1 MKLTGNP
8 VSKGIAIAP
17 AYRYV
22 PAPVQ
27 VNESHISESEK
38 SAALE
43 AVNAAFST
51 ADAELKRIIASFPEN
66 EKEQAAIFLAH
77 CEILRD
83 EELYGSIQQR
93 IQRDAFAPDSA
104 VYFCANE
111 FIEMLSQVKDET
123 IQLRAADMKD
133 VRNRLL
139 RCLCGESGGDIAHL
153 AEDCILISRDLLPSD
168 TATLDR
174 KHVLGI
180 VTEAGGATSH
190 TAILARSYG
199 IPALVGVVN
208 VMEQIHTGD
217 LLVLDAGTGELIIQP
232 TNVELKTAREK
243 MVSWQLSQ
251 RECKNF
257 QNKEAIAKDGTR
269 IWIGQNIGS
278 DADEILD
285 AADFIGLFRTEFLYM
300 HSDHIPTEDEQ
311 YRVYAKV
318 MEHANGRM
326 VTLRTLDIGGDKQ
339 LSYLDLPVEEN
350 PFLGMRGIRLCFQWE
365 DIFRAQLRAALRA
378 SAHGKLGLL
387 LPMVDGVEDIR
398 RVRTILSSIQRDFD
412 AQNIP
417 YDHHYQ
423 LGVMIETPSAALIA
437 DDLAREVDFASI
449 GSNDLCQY
457 THAVDRLN
465 ASVAGYYQGRSKA
478 MLRLMKIAIDA
489 FHKAGRPI
497 SICGEL
503 GGDPESTEAL
513 VGLGLRKLS
522 MNASSIGEVKQKLF
536 EITLIE
542 AAAAAEQAMK

>member
-51 ADAELKRIIASFPEN
+51 ADAELKRIIASFPGN

-83 EELYGSIQQR
+83 EELYDSIRKR

-104 VYFCANE
+104 VYSCANE
-111 FIEMLSQVKDET
+111 FIDMLSQVKDET

-153 AEDCILISRDLLPSD
+153 AEDCILIARDLLPSD

-199 IPALVGVVN
+199 IPALVGVAN
-208 VMEQIHTGD
+208 FMEQIQTGD
-217 LLVLDAGTGELIIQP
+217 MLVLDAHTGELIIQP
-232 TNVELKTAREK
+232 TNVELETAREK

-257 QNKEAIAKDGTR
+257 QNKEAITKDGTR

-318 MEHANGRM
+318 MEHAKGRM

-350 PFLGMRGIRLCFQWE
+350 PFLGMRGIRLCFMWE

-398 RVRTILSSIQRDFD
+398 RARTILSSIQKDFD
-412 AQNIP
+412 ELNIP

-478 MLRLMKIAIDA
+478 MLRLMKIAVDA
-489 FHKAGRPI
+489 FHKAGKPI

-542 AAAAAEQAMK
+542 AAAATEQAMK